1 MPSLKAFNQEVDRIR
16 QLFKRTPFDRCLEI
30 EPPYRNLTFQAG
42 LYALK
47 SHQGEVLYV
56 GKTSAY
62 RTRFQ
67 QGHHALLRMLMRGIP
82 VRDIRIMLAPVT
94 ERFVDDIEMLER
106 HLIVAFDPV
115 YNVYKPDLL
124 EVVMMVQT
132 QSKVSPG
139 RLKELIQTLPDPIV
153 EQIEAH
159 ADQYGLSEER
169 IVERAIAFFLDHDA
183 VDFTDIQP
191 DKLKSLGTL
200 AEENIVLTD
209 ENQFLKD
216 QLAAMKQRLRAMG
229 ETDR

>member
-1 MPSLKAFNQEVDRIR
+1 MPSIKAFNQEVDRIR
-16 QLFKRTPFDRCLEI
+16 RLFKNMPFAQCLEI

-82 VRDIRIMLAPVT
+82 VDEIRIVLAPAN

-115 YNVYKPDLL
+115 YNVYKPDML

-132 QSKVSPG
+132 RAQVSPV
-139 RLKELIQTLPDPIV
+139 RLKELIQALPDPVI

-169 IVERAIAFFLDHDA
+169 IVERAITFFLDHDA
-183 VDFTDIQP
+183 VNFADIQP
-191 DKLKSLGTL
+191 GKMKSLGAL
-200 AEENIVLTD
+200 AEENIFLAD

-216 QLAAMKQRLRAMG
+216 QLSAMKERLRAMG
-229 ETDR
+229 EPEP